1 MIDFEKARQT
11 MVDCQIRPNDVT
23 NHDIIAAF
31 LHVPREDFVSTAQK
45 PLAYIDE
52 DLPVDASGTTRY
64 LMETMSM
71 SKLIQ
76 LAEIDED
83 SIVLDIGCATGYS
96 TAVLSLLCNSV
107 VAVESDAALSDQ
119 ATQTLVELGYDNAVV
134 VNAPMEDGY
143 AKEGPYD
150 VIFIG
155 GAVSVV
161 PEHLSSQLK
170 DGGRMVLVEGTSNA
184 GVARV
189 LTKFD
194 DHLGTKTAFNCS
206 VQPLPGFDK
215 TPEFSF

>member
-1 MIDFEKARQT
+1 MMDFEKARQT

-31 LHVPREDFVSTAQK
+31 MHVPRESFVSTAQK

-52 DLPVDASGTTRY
+52 DLPVNASGSARF

-83 SIVLDIGCATGYS
+83 CIVLDIGCATGYS
-96 TAVLSLLCNSV
+96 TAVLSMLCNSV
-107 VAVESDAALSDQ
+107 VAVESDAELAEQ
-119 ATQTLVELGYDNAVV
+119 ASQTLVELGYDNAVV
-134 VNAPMEDGY
+134 VNAPMENGY

-150 VIFIG
+150 VIFVG
-155 GAVSVV
+155 GAVEVL
-161 PEHLSSQLK
+161 PEHLASQLK
-170 DGGRMVLVEGTSNA
+170 EGGRLVVVEGTGNA

-194 DHLGTKTAFNCS
+194 DHLGTRTAFNCS
-206 VQPLPGFDK
+206 IQPLPGFNK
-215 TPEFSF
+215 TAEFVF

>member
-1 MIDFEKARQT
+1 MMDFEKARQT

-31 LHVPREDFVSTAQK
+31 MHVPRESFVSTAQK

-52 DLPVDASGTTRY
+52 DLPVNASGSTRY

-83 SIVLDIGCATGYS
+83 CIVLDIGCATGYS
-96 TAVLSLLCNSV
+96 TAVLSMLCNSV
-107 VAVESDAALSDQ
+107 VAVESDAELAEQ
-119 ATQTLVELGYDNAVV
+119 ASQTLVELGYDNAVV
-134 VNAPMEDGY
+134 VNAPMENGY

-150 VIFIG
+150 VIFVG
-155 GAVSVV
+155 GAVEVL
-161 PEHLSSQLK
+161 PEHLASQLK
-170 DGGRMVLVEGTSNA
+170 EGGRLVVVEGTGNA

-194 DHLGTKTAFNCS
+194 DHLGTRTAFNCS
-206 VQPLPGFDK
+206 IQPLPGFNRAA
-215 TPEFSF
+215 EFVF